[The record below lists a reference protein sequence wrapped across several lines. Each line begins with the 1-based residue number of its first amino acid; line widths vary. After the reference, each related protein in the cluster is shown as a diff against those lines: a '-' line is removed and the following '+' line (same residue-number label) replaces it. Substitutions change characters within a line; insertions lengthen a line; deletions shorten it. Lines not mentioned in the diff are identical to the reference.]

1 VTPVIE
7 VQVCKRQGDFAV
19 DAAFRSERAAV
30 TVLYGRSGAGK
41 TSVIDMVAGLRRP
54 DRGAI
59 RLDGKTLFDSAQGID
74 LPPEQRR
81 VGYIFQDGRLFPHLS
96 IRGNLTYGMNLLP
109 AGERRIGF
117 DQVVDL
123 LGISSLLSRR
133 PGTLSGGEKQ
143 RVAIG
148 RALLTSPRLLLMDE
162 PLASLDQARKSEVIP
177 FIGKLP
183 TALSIP
189 ILYVTHSI
197 DELVHLADDIV
208 LLNCGRSVAVGK
220 LQEVIGRPEFQEVI
234 GRQEAFSV
242 ASMVV
247 QAHEPSAGLTVL
259 QGRNAVLRVPLIT
272 CPRGEPIRVRVR
284 ARDVALALSPP
295 VNTSVQNILGGIIK
309 GVDTIDASLVDVR
322 LDVGFPLLARV
333 TIKARHDLN
342 LRVGQE
348 IFALV
353 KSVAISSGTLDDFDD
368 RTCAPLN
375 ATARGN
381 A

>member
-1 VTPVIE
+1 MIE
-7 VQVCKRQGDFAV
+7 VDVRKRQGAFV
-19 DAAFRSERAAV
+19 VEAAFRSDRAAV

-41 TSVIDMVAGLRRP
+41 TSIVNMVAGLSRP
-54 DRGAI
+54 DRGVV
-59 RLDGKTLFDSAQGID
+59 RLDGEPLFDSAQGID
-74 LPPEQRR
+74 LPPERRR

-96 IRGNLTYGMNLLP
+96 VRRNLSYGMNLLP
-109 AGERRIGF
+109 VSERLIDF
-117 DQVVDL
+117 DQVIDL
-123 LGISSLLSRR
+123 LGISGLLSRK
-133 PGTLSGGEKQ
+133 PATLSGGEKQ

-197 DELVHLADDIV
+197 DEVVHLADDIV

-220 LQEVIGRPEFQEVI
+220 LQEVIGRPEFQEVV

-242 ASMVV
+242 VSMVV

-259 QGRNAVLRVPLIT
+259 QRQNAVLRVPLMV
-272 CPRGEPIRVRVR
+272 RAVGEPIRVRVR

-295 VNTSVQNILGGIIK
+295 ENISVQNILGGRIE
-309 GVDTIDASLVDVR
+309 GVDAIDASLVDVR
-322 LDVGFPLLARV
+322 LNVGFPLLARV
-333 TIKARHDLN
+333 TVKARDDLK
-342 LRVGQE
+342 LRVGQMV
-348 IFALV
+348 FALV
-353 KSVAISSGTLDDFDD
+353 KSVAISSGTVEDCND
-368 RTCAPLN
+368 RSCAPPAPAPGRN
-375 ATARGN
+375 A
-381 A
+381 

>member
-1 VTPVIE
+1 MIE
-7 VQVCKRQGDFAV
+7 VDVHKRQGAFV
-19 DAAFRSERAAV
+19 VEAAFRSDRAAV

-41 TSVIDMVAGLRRP
+41 TSIVNMVAGLSRP
-54 DRGAI
+54 DRGVV
-59 RLDGKTLFDSAQGID
+59 RLDGEPLFDSAQGID
-74 LPPEQRR
+74 LPPERRR

-96 IRGNLTYGMNLLP
+96 VRRNLSYGMNLLP
-109 AGERRIGF
+109 VSERLIDF
-117 DQVVDL
+117 DQVIDL
-123 LGISSLLSRR
+123 LGISGLLSRK
-133 PGTLSGGEKQ
+133 PATLSGGEKQ

-197 DELVHLADDIV
+197 DEVVHLADDIV

-220 LQEVIGRPEFQEVI
+220 LQEVIGRPEFQEVV

-242 ASMVV
+242 VSMVV

-259 QGRNAVLRVPLIT
+259 QGRNAVLRVPLMV
-272 CPRGEPIRVRVR
+272 RAVGEPIRVRVR

-295 VNTSVQNILGGIIK
+295 ENISVQNILGGRIE
-309 GVDTIDASLVDVR
+309 GVDAIDASLVDVR
-322 LDVGFPLLARV
+322 LNVGFPLLARV
-333 TIKARHDLN
+333 TVKARDDLK
-342 LRVGQE
+342 LRVGQMV
-348 IFALV
+348 FALV
-353 KSVAISSGTLDDFDD
+353 KSVAISSGTVEDCND
-368 RTCAPLN
+368 RSCSPPAPTPGRN
-375 ATARGN
+375 T
-381 A
+381 